1 MKKLLGIVVLSLL
14 LSGNAYAKIGKG
26 EIQLSEK
33 VTNDFI
39 KFLRNEYANYFMVT
53 PDGNNSLYTICGAE
67 FCKGGMG
74 KALKWCKEDNGQK
87 CLIFAQRKKQ
97 TKIIR
102 WNKADYSFPKD
113 DWNYNVMVNVEYLKS
128 DNKGIKQNIS
138 DDQIKGVLNNLGFIN
153 FNKAVASIDTNTSKQ
168 NRKNNNGAE
177 YFCVWTGTGEYTN
190 ILWFTQSLHY
200 DKISKQN
207 GSKNTDCRK
216 KAIYIIYKQG
226 NDKLYKKLMWKFENR
241 SNPDQAQIRLSK
253 SLYKKVQNEIAKN
266 TQTFEEEIVKTTQS
280 NESKTIPK
288 IEKKLTQQQQIEI
301 DQIKEMFD
309 IGAITKDEY
318 DNAVKRVLN

>member
-1 MKKLLGIVVLSLL
+1 MKRLFLKILVLSLL
-14 LSGNAYAKIGKG
+14 FGGSAYAKIGKG

-33 VTNDFI
+33 VTDDFI

-74 KALKWCKEDNGQK
+74 KALKWCKEDYGQK

-138 DDQIKGVLNNLGFIN
+138 DDQIRGVLNNLGFIN
-153 FNKAVASIDTNTSKQ
+153 FNKAVASIDTSSSTQ
-168 NRKNNNGAE
+168 NKKRNKGDE
-177 YFCVWTGTGEYTN
+177 YFCVWTGTGQYTN
-190 ILWFTQSLHY
+190 KIWFTHSSDY
-200 DKISKQN
+200 KNYTKYY
-207 GSKNTDCRK
+207 GSNDDCRDA
-216 KAIYIIYKQG
+216 AIYIIYKNQ
-226 NDKLYKKLMWKFENR
+226 NEKLYKKLMWKFKSAAELTH
-241 SNPDQAQIRLSK
+241 PAKKLSK
-253 SLYKKVQNEIAKN
+253 KLFAQVKNEIPVNDIKEKEDV
-266 TQTFEEEIVKTTQS
+266 QKTTI
-280 NESKTIPK
+280 NEDVIIKPK
-288 IEKKLTQQQQIEI
+288 IEKTITQQQQNQI

-309 IGAITKDEY
+309 IGALTKDEY
-318 DNAVKRVLN
+318 DAAVKRVLN

>member
-1 MKKLLGIVVLSLL
+1 MKKLLSILVLSLL
-14 LSGNAYAKIGKG
+14 FSGSASAKIGKG

-74 KALKWCKEDNGQK
+74 KALKWCKEDYSQK

-102 WNKADYSFPKD
+102 WNKAEYSFPKD
-113 DWNYNVMVNVEYLKS
+113 DWDYNVMVNVEYLKS
-128 DNKGIKQNIS
+128 NNKGIKQNIS

-153 FNKAVASIDTNTSKQ
+153 FNKAVASIDTNSSTQSNKS
-168 NRKNNNGAE
+168 NKGID

-190 ILWFTQSLHY
+190 KLWFTQSSHY
-200 DKISKQN
+200 KKISKQN

-216 KAIYIIYKQG
+216 RALYIIYKEG
-226 NDKLYKKLMWKFENR
+226 NNKLYKKLMWKFENTA
-241 SNPDQAQIRLSK
+241 NPNQAQIPLSK
-253 SLYKKVQNEIAKN
+253 SLYKKVQNEISMN
-266 TQTFEEEIVKTTQS
+266 TQNFEEEIIETAKS
-280 NESKTIPK
+280 NDFETKPK
-288 IEKKLTQQQQIEI
+288 IEKTITQQQQNQI

-309 IGAITKDEY
+309 IGALTKDEY
-318 DNAVKRVLN
+318 DAAVKRVLN

>member
-1 MKKLLGIVVLSLL
+1 MKKLLGIVVLGLL
-14 LSGNAYAKIGKG
+14 FSGSGYAKIGKG
-26 EIQLSEK
+26 EIQLSQK

-74 KALKWCKEDNGQK
+74 KALKWCKEDYGQK

-153 FNKAVASIDTNTSKQ
+153 FNKAVASEEKIIETNQ
-168 NRKNNNGAE
+168 VN
-177 YFCVWTGTGEYTN
+177 
-190 ILWFTQSLHY
+190 
-200 DKISKQN
+200 KI
-207 GSKNTDCRK
+207 
-216 KAIYIIYKQG
+216 
-226 NDKLYKKLMWKFENR
+226 
-241 SNPDQAQIRLSK
+241 
-253 SLYKKVQNEIAKN
+253 KVEP
-266 TQTFEEEIVKTTQS
+266 KT
-280 NESKTIPK
+280 
-288 IEKKLTQQQQIEI
+288 EKKLTQQQQIEV
-301 DQIKEMFD
+301 DQLKEMLD
-309 IGAITKDEY
+309 IGALTKDEY
-318 DNAVKRVLN
+318 DTAVKRVLN

>member
-1 MKKLLGIVVLSLL
+1 MKKLLSIIVLSLL
-14 LSGNAYAKIGKG
+14 LGGSAYAKIGKG

-74 KALKWCKEDNGQK
+74 KALKWCKEDYGQK

-153 FNKAVASIDTNTSKQ
+153 FNKAVASIDTNSSTQ
-168 NRKNNNGAE
+168 NKKRNKGDE
-177 YFCVWTGTGEYTN
+177 YFCVWTGTGQYTN
-190 ILWFTQSLHY
+190 KIWFTHSSDY
-200 DKISKQN
+200 KNYTKYY
-207 GSKNTDCRK
+207 GSNDDCRDA
-216 KAIYIIYKQG
+216 AIYIIYKKQ
-226 NDKLYKKLMWKFENR
+226 NEKLYKKLMWKFENTV
-241 SNPDQAQIRLSK
+241 NPNQAQIPLSK
-253 SLYKKVQNEIAKN
+253 SLYKKVQK
-266 TQTFEEEIVKTTQS
+266 
-280 NESKTIPK
+280 
-288 IEKKLTQQQQIEI
+288 
-301 DQIKEMFD
+301 
-309 IGAITKDEY
+309 
-318 DNAVKRVLN
+318 